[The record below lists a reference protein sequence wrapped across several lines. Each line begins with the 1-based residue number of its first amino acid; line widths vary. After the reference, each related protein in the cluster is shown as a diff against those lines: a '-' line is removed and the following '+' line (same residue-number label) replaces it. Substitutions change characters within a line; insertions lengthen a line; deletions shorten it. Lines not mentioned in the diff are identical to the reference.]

1 MSCNS
6 PVTKNSVDLV
16 ERAQWALHVQ
26 RKAILICIFTTKKSN
41 HAPTT
46 PRPCTKAGGGRY
58 ELDCSSTKKTFCV
71 YLTAVELIRIFSSNI
86 LWI

>member
-46 PRPCTKAGGGRY
+46 PRPCTKAGGGG
-58 ELDCSSTKKTFCV
+58 D
-71 YLTAVELIRIFSSNI
+71 IN
-86 LWI
+86 WIVHPLRKHFVFISQL